1 MVKKKTKTKQTKQH
15 PPEINQTNYSHPPP
29 PDISY
34 SYAITVNDEQMLDC
48 YKAFQMLLETV
59 FVIFVPVNGDHA
71 YNMLVR

>member
-1 MVKKKTKTKQTKQH
+1 MVKKKTKTKQTKQR
-15 PPEINQTNYSHPPP
+15 PPEINQLIPPTP

-48 YKAFQMLLETV
+48 YMAFQMLLETV